1 VDVEGAARQHVK
13 AGRTGGRMGAARG
26 MGVAVRQGIL
36 VLASASALLP
46 LYSMVTAAFK
56 GQMDYLAH
64 PLGLPLHPTT
74 AAFIQ
79 ALSSG
84 FLRWLAN
91 SALISGVSV
100 LITLALASLAA
111 YAFSRLPFPGR
122 SVTFTLM
129 ISLMVV
135 PPIVML
141 IPLYELM
148 SDANLINTYQA
159 VIVIYAGLMLPFSIY
174 LLTSFFNT
182 VPRELLEAGAI
193 DGAGHVRT
201 LLTIIMPLATPA
213 LVTLGIVNLLWAWNE
228 LLIALVF
235 LQDDTMKTLM
245 VGITVFQSHFN
256 LDVPITMAGLLIATL
271 PIVAIYLGG
280 QRFFVQGLAAGAIK
294 E

>member
-1 VDVEGAARQHVK
+1 VDVEGAAQYVK

-26 MGVAVRQGIL
+26 MAVAVRQVIL

-46 LYSMVTAAFK
+46 LYSMVTAALK

-64 PLGLPLHPTT
+64 PLGLPFHPTT
-74 AAFIQ
+74 AAFVQ

-91 SALISGVSV
+91 SALIAGVSV
-100 LITLALASLAA
+100 LVTLALASMAA

-122 SVTFTLM
+122 SVTFTLL

-148 SDANLINTYQA
+148 SDLNLVNTYQA

-213 LVTLGIVNLLWAWNE
+213 LVTLGVVNLLWAWNE

-256 LDVPITMAGLLIATL
+256 LNVPVTMAGLLIATL

>member
-13 AGRTGGRMGAARG
+13 AGRTGVRMGAARG

-64 PLGLPLHPTT
+64 PLGLPFHPTT

-235 LQDDTMKTLM
+235 LQDDAMKTLM

-256 LDVPITMAGLLIATL
+256 LNVPVTMAGLLIATL

>member
-1 VDVEGAARQHVK
+1 
-13 AGRTGGRMGAARG
+13 
-26 MGVAVRQGIL
+26 

-46 LYSMVTAAFK
+46 LYSMGTAAFK

-64 PLGLPLHPTT
+64 PLGLPFHPTT

-193 DGAGHVRT
+193 DDAGHVRT
-201 LLTIIMPLATPA
+201 LLMIIMPLATPA

-256 LDVPITMAGLLIATL
+256 LNVPVTMAGLLIATL
-271 PIVAIYLGG
+271 PIVALYLGG

>member
-1 VDVEGAARQHVK
+1 MDVEGAAQYVK

-26 MGVAVRQGIL
+26 MAVAVRQVIL

-46 LYSMVTAAFK
+46 LYSMVTAALK

-64 PLGLPLHPTT
+64 PLGLPFHPTT
-74 AAFIQ
+74 AAFVQ

-91 SALISGVSV
+91 SALIAGVSV
-100 LITLALASLAA
+100 LVTLALASMAA

-122 SVTFTLM
+122 SVTFTLL

-148 SDANLINTYQA
+148 SDLNLVNTYQA

-213 LVTLGIVNLLWAWNE
+213 LVTLGVVNLLWAWNE

-256 LDVPITMAGLLIATL
+256 LNVPVTMAGLLIATL
-271 PIVAIYLGG
+271 PIVAIYLGSP
-280 QRFFVQGLAAGAIK
+280 RFFVQGLAAGAI
-294 E
+294 EE